1 MPLHLSVKWRSPVKM
16 KASPVIVSESEA
28 TNMAHWELRILS
40 EVVGDGTEY
49 FVSEVCYDKDGN
61 VKSWTDQ
68 EQLGELFVQ
77 HDLDDLRGCDLA
89 DA

>member
-1 MPLHLSVKWRSPVKM
+1 
-16 KASPVIVSESEA
+16 
-28 TNMAHWELRILS
+28 MAHWEPRILS

-61 VKSWTDQ
+61 VKSWTDR

-77 HDLDDLRGCDLA
+77 HDLDDLRGVISRLHDALTKPVLRVAA
-89 DA
+89 DGLLDPV

>member
-1 MPLHLSVKWRSPVKM
+1 
-16 KASPVIVSESEA
+16 
-28 TNMAHWELRILS
+28 MAHWELRILS

-68 EQLGELFVQ
+68 EAARRVVCPA
-77 HDLDDLRGCDLA
+77 RP
-89 DA
+89 